1 MMFEKALIFISGIAA
16 GVLVYDTAARRTEPP
31 DFRIHSYTIKQSDV
45 RPMRHPIGGK

>member
-1 MMFEKALIFISGIAA
+1 MKGAFIFICGIAA

-45 RPMRHPIGGK
+45 YPMRHPIGEK